1 MGAYSS
7 WSTFSICHHAIVRLA
22 AVRAGLPASFSRY
35 ALLGDDIVIANDE
48 VAFQYRI
55 IISELG
61 VSLSEAKTHVSK
73 DTYEFAKRWIL
84 RGTEV
89 TGAPF
94 GSMFEAIRFVGKDA
108 MKALGEDFIPTKAIK
123 HISYYEVVTWFR
135 ELEGRWS
142 PRPALLGSRGLFATL
157 FTLLGRGP
165 IADRLATKAWRFY
178 LLPSREDTRLVRHWK
193 AFMLLQS
200 IGPGMVS
207 CFSWQRAPISIGTL
221 LNECKARVLEG
232 AIKNQ
237 LGQLRRFQ
245 LESQRLV
252 GLVPEGLDAQSI
264 LPSLAPLAVLRRNIA
279 ELQLEF
285 DKAHRVRESDDISQ
299 WLHLDVRLFLDPF
312 AVLSTR
318 KSKTMATAKV
328 TVLNHLSAMIRGI
341 EYIRDVALTDL
352 GLSALV
358 RLINSHDVTPTRGD
372 RRRTR
377 KAPSHR
383 EEASSGG

>member
-7 WSTFSICHHAIVRLA
+7 WCTFSICHHAVVLLA
-22 AVRAGLPASFSRY
+22 ATRAGLSHTFSGY
-35 ALLGDDIVIANDE
+35 ALLGDDIVIANDR
-48 VAFQYRI
+48 VAEEYRT

-61 VSLSEAKTHVSK
+61 VSLSEAKSHVSK
-73 DTYEFAKRWIL
+73 DTYEFAKRWIH
-84 RGTEV
+84 RGIEV

-94 GSMFEAIRFVGKDA
+94 GSLFEAIRFVGKDA
-108 MKALGEDFIPTKAIK
+108 LTVLGEDFLPTKAIR

-142 PRPALLGSRGLFATL
+142 PRPALLGSRGLFVL
-157 FTLLGRGP
+157 FFTAFGRGA

-178 LLPSREDTRLVRHWK
+178 LLPSREDTRLNRQLK
-193 AFMLLQS
+193 CYQLLKS

-207 CFSWQRAPISIGTL
+207 CFSWQRAPISIGVL

-232 AIKNQ
+232 ALKNQ
-237 LGQLRRFQ
+237 LHQLRSFQ
-245 LESQRLV
+245 LESQKLI

-341 EYIRDVALTDL
+341 ELVRDIAITDI
-352 GLSALV
+352 GLNALV
-358 RLINSHDVTPTRGD
+358 RLVNTHEVTPTRGD
-372 RRRTR
+372 RKRTR
-377 KAPSHR
+377 KASSKKGK
-383 EEASSGG
+383 ASSGG